1 MLANFSWLIEGKLA
15 GSALPGGDKR
25 LEDDIRFLNEQGIKA
40 IVSLTRQDLDPQLLL
55 QYGMMYKHL
64 PTADFN
70 APSSEHID
78 KGVHFIEKRIL
89 HNEPIL
95 VHCRAGYGRTGTL
108 LACYLVHRGMSASQA
123 IAEVRRARPGSIE
136 VKDQIRAVQEY
147 ARKLHVFTPKPEE

>member
-25 LEDDIRFLNEQGIKA
+25 EEEDLRFLTEQGIKA
-40 IVSLTRQDLDPQLLL
+40 IVTLTRHTLNPQLLQQFNL
-55 QYGMMYKHL
+55 MHKYL

-70 APSSEHID
+70 APSFEHIE
-78 KGVHFIEKRIL
+78 KGIYFIEKRLL
-89 HNEPIL
+89 HNEPVL

-108 LACYLVHRGMSASQA
+108 LACYLVSRGMSAPQA

-136 VKDQIRAVQEY
+136 VKEQLRTVQEY
-147 ARKLHVFTPKPEE
+147 ARRLHIQPTDV